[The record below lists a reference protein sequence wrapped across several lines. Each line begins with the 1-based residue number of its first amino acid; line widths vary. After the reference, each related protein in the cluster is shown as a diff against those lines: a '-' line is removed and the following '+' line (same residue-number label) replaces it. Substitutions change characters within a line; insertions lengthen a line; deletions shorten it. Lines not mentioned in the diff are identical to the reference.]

1 MKKITDHFI
10 KQNAT
15 LTDAVKMLE
24 ILKSDAILFLVDNE
38 DKLLGTLTDGDIRRA
53 ILSGKS
59 LHSKVYECIQK
70 EPVFI
75 EKGNI
80 KIEEIISWRENNY
93 KIIPIVN
100 KEMRIIEILN
110 FREKRS
116 IVPVD
121 CVIMAGGKGERLK
134 PLTDQIPKPLLP
146 VGEKPIIEHLI
157 DHYAN
162 YGIENIFITTNYLS
176 DQLNT
181 FIETKK
187 SDNISINVIQ
197 EAKFMGTIG
206 SIKLIDNFF
215 NDHVFLSNSDLLT
228 NVDIEQF
235 YLSFKISGADCT
247 ILSVP
252 YQIDIPFGVL
262 QVENEMLSQIEEKP
276 TYSYN
281 TNGGMYIMKKELLS
295 LIPDNSIFS
304 AVDFLELLIKQNKKI
319 TLYNHYGYWLDIGS
333 HNDYIR
339 AQHDIE
345 YVYNKKNG
353 I

>member
-80 KIEEIISWRENNY
+80 KIEEIIFWRENNY

-157 DHYAN
+157 DHCAH

-176 DQLNT
+176 NQLDT
-181 FIETKK
+181 FLETKK
-187 SDNISINVIQ
+187 SNSLMLRSIH
-197 EAKFMGTIG
+197 ETKFMGTIG
-206 SIKLIDNFF
+206 SVKLIENFQH
-215 NDHVFLSNSDLLT
+215 NDIFVSNSDLLT

-235 YLSFKISGADCT
+235 YLCFKRSGADCT
-247 ILSVP
+247 ILSIP
-252 YQIDIPFGVL
+252 YQIDIPFGVIK
-262 QVENEMLSQIEEKP
+262 VENELLTSIDEKP
-276 TYSYN
+276 TYTYN
-281 TNGGMYIMKKELLS
+281 TNGGMYIVKKELLS
-295 LIPDNSIFS
+295 LIPDDDKFS
-304 AVDFLELLIKQNKKI
+304 AVDFLELLMKHNKKI
-319 TLYNHYGYWLDIGS
+319 TLYNHYGYWLDIGN
-333 HNDYIR
+333 HNDYLR
-339 AQHDIE
+339 AQKDVQHI
-345 YVYNKKNG
+345 YSHFKT
-353 I
+353 